1 MSPDDESAAN
11 CCSGLALK
19 RGMLGLSVAAAV
31 FTTYLT
37 GVELFVLHAVWGYCV
52 TSAVLVGLI
61 LVLTAVVQW
70 LGHRPQPGLAT

>member
-1 MSPDDESAAN
+1 MT
-11 CCSGLALK
+11 
-19 RGMLGLSVAAAV
+19 AV

-37 GVELFVLHAVWGYCV
+37 GVELFVLHALWGYCV

-61 LVLTAVVQW
+61 LVLTAVLQW